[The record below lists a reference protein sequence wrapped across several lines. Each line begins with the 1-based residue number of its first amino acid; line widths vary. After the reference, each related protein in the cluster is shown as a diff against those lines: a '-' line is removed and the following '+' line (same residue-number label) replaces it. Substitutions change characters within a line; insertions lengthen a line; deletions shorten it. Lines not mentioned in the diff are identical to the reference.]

1 MAGQPGNGRR
11 SGVCGGVKT
20 PPYKA
25 IQTPSNPWTGN
36 AATFRGRH
44 AAPAHGPNA
53 VAAKKRYHGADV
65 HGGVKTPPYRVKRPA
80 NPIASAFYGAANP
93 IFERPQAAVHIHFS
107 FLFFHFSFPQVFIFP
122 PLDAKQTPAVLPQRG
137 SVLIQALYA
146 LRGITPRSRTAGTSS
161 RRGCARCPAGTGSAA
176 RSRCST
182 QRGCSPCPPSGC
194 PQPCAAAH
202 SG

>member
-20 PPYKA
+20 PPHKA

-44 AAPAHGPNA
+44 AAPAHRPNA
-53 VAAKKRYHGADV
+53 VTTQKRYHGADV
-65 HGGVKTPPYRVKRPA
+65 RGGVKTPPYRVKKTPCQPDSLRVLWRRKP
-80 NPIASAFYGAANP
+80 NFRAAAGRGP
-93 IFERPQAAVHIHFS
+93 HSFFIFIFS
-107 FLFFHFSFPQVFIFP
+107 FLIFL
-122 PLDAKQTPAVLPQRG
+122 PLLYAKQTPAVLPQRG

-194 PQPCAAAH
+194 PRPCAAAH

>member
-1 MAGQPGNGRR
+1 MNAPPTRQNTHPTNRNRTIPVPFWRAHACGPYNAREMAGQPGNGRR

-65 HGGVKTPPYRVKRPA
+65 HGGVKTPPYKVKKTPCQPDSLRVLWRRKPNFR
-80 NPIASAFYGAANP
+80 AAAGRGP
-93 IFERPQAAVHIHFS
+93 HSFFIFIFS
-107 FLFFHFSFPQVFIFP
+107 FFISPGFYFFP
-122 PLDAKQTPAVLPQRG
+122 PLRKTD
-137 SVLIQALYA
+137 
-146 LRGITPRSRTAGTSS
+146 PRCAATAGVCVDSGVI
-161 RRGCARCPAGTGSAA
+161 RAA
-176 RSRCST
+176 RDHST
-182 QRGCSPCPPSGC
+182 
-194 PQPCAAAH
+194 
-202 SG
+202 